1 MRPDSRQS
9 LDQHDA
15 EQPTAPRDTQQASS
29 CALSPKREG
38 ALSML
43 RVPELVEQCR
53 QEMQA
58 YRRGEY
64 SHDEY
69 GLELLHRAIMQ
80 GQQEAWAGLE
90 RCLGELVRG
99 WLYTH
104 PYRELVLRW
113 ESEESYVALAFER
126 FWQATVQQQVA
137 FRTFAGALAYLRAGL
152 NGVPAC
158 FPAKIPAKK
167 RVFRDAR
174 AS

>member
-1 MRPDSRQS
+1 MRQRYQVTREGDSPPEDHPLGEVTDPGIALPSRQEPERRIEMRPDSRQS

-126 FWQATVQQQVA
+126 FWHAT
-137 FRTFAGALAYLRAGL
+137 
-152 NGVPAC
+152 
-158 FPAKIPAKK
+158 
-167 RVFRDAR
+167 
-174 AS
+174 